1 MCEGAAHEQRARPAF
16 RSAELLARYL
26 RASAAMDG
34 VISALVERVLGE
46 EQAARPIVD
55 GAGTNGAAA

>member
-1 MCEGAAHEQRARPAF
+1 MSNEHVPLQVRIPEP
-16 RSAELLARYL
+16 LARYL
-26 RASAAMDG
+26 RARAAMDG
-34 VISALVERVLGE
+34 VTLSALVERVLGE